1 MEGSKETLLTMIT
14 AARPSRTSPYP
25 APERNSVRSSER
37 NAARL
42 ALGKLRAVLASLDD
56 EMAEDNFTK
65 PKLHD
70 QMRDWELL
78 QDEAMNA
85 IRAAASCEHR
95 AFKRSMIGQAALSG
109 ISFA

>member
-1 MEGSKETLLTMIT
+1 MIT
-14 AARPSRTSPYP
+14 QAKLSRTSRQT
-25 APERNSVRSSER
+25 AAEGSSVCSSER
-37 NAARL
+37 NAARK

-56 EMAEDNFTK
+56 EMAEDTFTN
-65 PKLHD
+65 PKLDD

-78 QDEAMNA
+78 QGEAMKA

-95 AFKRSMIGQAALSG
+95 AFKRSMIGQAALAG